1 MESTRLVQRRFLSRI
16 TVDILDKGIAVSERI
31 MFNPRKYKVRFENI
45 SAEGE
50 EVSNSSQLRFWAT
63 IILFALALL
72 TGLLQLF
79 GQDVGGWAFLIWV
92 VLGIITGVSYLM
104 SRETFLVYGAVR
116 PQLIVYK
123 NKPNVGAFTAF
134 MAEVQR
140 RKQDYILN
148 NYLLNTAVGS
158 SADAIHKLAWLKNE
172 GAINDTEFELLKAEI
187 VGNARWGGTAATLP
201 HSTN

>member
-1 MESTRLVQRRFLSRI
+1 MESTRLVQRRFLTRI
-16 TVDILDKGIAVSERI
+16 TVEIVDKGVAVSERT
-31 MFNPRKYKVRFENI
+31 MFNPRKYKVAFENI
-45 SAEGE
+45 HQEGT
-50 EVSNSSQLRFWAT
+50 EVNPSSQFRFWAT
-63 IILFALALL
+63 IILFGLALL

-79 GQDVGGWAFLIWV
+79 GQDVGGWAFMVWV
-92 VLGIITGVSYLM
+92 VLGIIAGVSYLM
-104 SRETFLVYGAVR
+104 SRETFLVYGSVR

-123 NKPNVGAFTAF
+123 NKPNVGAFTDF

-140 RKQDYILN
+140 RKQDYILK

-187 VGNARWGGTAATLP
+187 VGNARWGSTAATIP

>member
-1 MESTRLVQRRFLSRI
+1 METTRLVQRRFLTRI
-16 TVDILDKGIAVSERI
+16 TVDIVDKGVSVSERI
-31 MFNPRKYKVRFENI
+31 MFTPRKYKVRFESI

-50 EVSNSSQLRFWAT
+50 EVSNSSQFRFWAA
-63 IILFALALL
+63 IILFGFALL

-79 GQDVGGWAFLIWV
+79 GQDVGGRAFIIWF
-92 VLGIITGVSYLM
+92 VLGIIAGASYLM
-104 SRETFLVYGAVR
+104 SRETFLVYGSSR
-116 PQLIVYK
+116 PALVVYK
-123 NKPNVGAFTAF
+123 DKPSPAAFAAF

-140 RKQDYILN
+140 RKQDYILK
-148 NYLLNTAVGS
+148 NYLLETAIGS

-187 VGNARWGGTAATLP
+187 VSNARWGGTIP